1 MPGLTLFEG
10 SIAAETTLGLVV
22 KREFDT
28 DLPIILA
35 IDGDVLRLTVDE
47 AAKLANAGR
56 RIEKAFKVE
65 APKAGSVFRHKI
77 AFESG
82 DIAVFELGVADPI
95 GVYLERVG
103 ASPAARARCSDRMS
117 ASEEWSRFD

>member
-1 MPGLTLFEG
+1 MPALTLFEG
-10 SIAAETTLGLVV
+10 RISDAATTLGLVV

-47 AAKLANAGR
+47 ATKLANAGR

-65 APKAGSVFRHKI
+65 APKAGVVFRHKI
-77 AFESG
+77 AF

-95 GVYLERVG
+95 GVYLEWAG
-103 ASPAARARCSDRMS
+103 S
-117 ASEEWSRFD
+117 A